1 MERPY
6 EELIQIAATR
16 KGAAELE
23 HYLCSQTSW
32 STAPASTRY
41 HKNTPRGLV
50 EHSVNV
56 ANTLLTLAPVL
67 APGISPES
75 CAIVGLYHD
84 VGKVGAPN
92 APYYLP
98 QTSQWHRDKLGQN
111 YIVNDALTHID
122 IATRS
127 LMIVSRFVDLTDE
140 EAQAIRYHDGQYVD
154 DNKSVAHKELPL
166 TRLIQF
172 ADSWSAGVL
181 EAKVS

>member
-1 MERPY
+1 MGFQY
-6 EELIQIAATR
+6 QELVSLIDKR
-16 KGAAELE
+16 KGVMELE
-23 HYLCSQTSW
+23 VYLACETCW
-32 STAPASTRY
+32 ADAPASTRY
-41 HKNTPRGLV
+41 HMNVPGGLV
-50 EHSVNV
+50 THSVNV
-56 ANTLLTLAPVL
+56 ANTLLALRPVL

-75 CAIVGLYHD
+75 CVLVGLYHD
-84 VGKVGAPN
+84 AGKVGAPN

-154 DNKSVAHKELPL
+154 DNKSVAHRELPL

-181 EAKVS
+181 EAKTS

>member
-1 MERPY
+1 MERSY

-23 HYLCSQTSW
+23 HYLWYETCW
-32 STAPASTRY
+32 ADAPASTRY
-41 HKNTPRGLV
+41 HMNVPGGLV
-50 EHSVNV
+50 THSVNV
-56 ANTLLTLAPVL
+56 VNTLLALQPVL

-75 CAIVGLYHD
+75 CVIVGLYHD
-84 VGKVGAPN
+84 AGKIGVPG

-140 EAQAIRYHDGQYVD
+140 EAQAIRYHDGQYVN

-181 EAKVS
+181 EAKTS